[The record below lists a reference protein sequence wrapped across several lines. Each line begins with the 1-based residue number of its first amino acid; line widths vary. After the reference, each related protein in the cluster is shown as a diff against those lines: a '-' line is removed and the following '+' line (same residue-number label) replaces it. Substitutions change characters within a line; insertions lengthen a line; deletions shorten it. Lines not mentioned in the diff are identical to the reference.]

1 MAQGKLRYG
10 AQTRETCAMARGK
23 LRYGAETRETCAV
36 ARGRLRYGAASIVKF
51 WSFAKILILNNLR
64 DLNW

>member
-1 MAQGKLRYG
+1 MAQRMLRYG

-23 LRYGAETRETCAV
+23 LRYGAETRETCAM
-36 ARGRLRYGAASIVKF
+36 ARGRLRYGAAGIVEF
-51 WSFAKILILNNLR
+51 WSFAKILILINLQ